1 MTQQASDIAPF
12 VSPLYYDLIAQELN
26 TLLDALGYIDDL
38 YPTAWVGFDDDQTYP
53 EVYTNSGTKQNL
65 RVLPDTTRSMSFF
78 VVTGELSE
86 IDEGSFSIPMAY
98 CVWLNLLKV
107 DPSKTYDYT
116 AEIIRDVYNVIGKY
130 GGYDTSV
137 EVNDPYPEFSQL
149 SKDVGA
155 NIMRPYSGF
164 RVSFTKNVQNCS
176 WT

>member
-1 MTQQASDIAPF
+1 MTQTASSISPF
-12 VSPLYYDLIAQELN
+12 VSPLYYDKVAQELN
-26 TLLDALGYIDDL
+26 VKLDLLGHIDDL
-38 YPTAWVGFDDDQTYP
+38 YGVTFVGFDNEETYP
-53 EVYTNSGTKQNL
+53 EIYLNDGTKQNL

-78 VVTGELSE
+78 VVTGEMDE
-86 IDEGSFSIPMAY
+86 IDEEAFAIPMAY

-116 AEIIRDVYNVIGKY
+116 TEIIRDVYNVIGKY

-164 RVSFTKNVQNCS
+164 RVNFTKNVQNCS